1 MKTELEK
8 CVSIWKNF
16 EQVENGCRTAIRT
29 AETQLRNVELQPT
42 LATKRE
48 QLSQIRV
55 SASMQLI
62 LLVYS

>member
-16 EQVENGCRTAIRT
+16 EQVESGCRTAMRG
-29 AETQLRNVELQPT
+29 AETQLRNVELRPT

-55 SASMQLI
+55 SNSMQ
-62 LLVYS
+62 